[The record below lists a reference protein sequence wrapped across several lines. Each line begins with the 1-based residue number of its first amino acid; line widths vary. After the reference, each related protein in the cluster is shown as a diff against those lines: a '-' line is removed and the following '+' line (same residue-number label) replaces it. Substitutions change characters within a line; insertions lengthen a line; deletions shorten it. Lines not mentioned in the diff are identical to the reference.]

1 MQAGGRKRGGI
12 MCEEDMPGYGG
23 MEAAASMGEQQIL
36 VSVLLLLWP
45 LDLSVLVF
53 ALFVWLINHS

>member
-1 MQAGGRKRGGI
+1 MQAGGRKRGVI

-23 MEAAASMGEQQIL
+23 MEAAASTGEQQIL

-53 ALFVWLINHS
+53 ALFV